1 MTTESGLT
9 QKQQTFINAYLGNG
23 ENATEAYKQ
32 AGYRVKND
40 NVAAPEASKLLRNPK
55 VSQEITRLKAHEL
68 ALQAKKQEKL
78 EVTQDWLITQLAQT
92 VSDSRAAG
100 QHSVAMNSIVH
111 IGKLLGLYVD
121 KREVSASLSVD
132 STLTQLDTAQLLGAL
147 KQAQSEPPE
156 NTIDA
161 DYREIS

>member
-1 MTTESGLT
+1 MKKEELT
-9 QKQQTFINAYLGNG
+9 DKQLLFVNEFVNNGGNG
-23 ENATEAYKQ
+23 SKAYIA
-32 AGYRVKND
+32 AGYSASNE
-40 NVAAPEASKLLRNPK
+40 NVVNAAASRMLRLNK
-55 VSQEITRLKAHEL
+55 ISTAVARLQTQ
-68 ALQAKKQEKL
+68 ALAKKQKQAEKL

-147 KQAQSEPPE
+147 KQAQQPD
-156 NTIDA
+156 TIDA
-161 DYREIS
+161 DYRKIS

>member
-1 MTTESGLT
+1 MTTTSGLT

-32 AGYRVKND
+32 SGYRVKND

-92 VSDSRAAG
+92 VSDARAAN
-100 QHSVAMNSIVH
+100 QFSVVMNSLVH
-111 IGKLLGLYVD
+111 MGRLLGIYVD
-121 KREVSASLSVD
+121 KREVKASLSVD
-132 STLTQLDTAQLLGAL
+132 STLTQLDTAHLLQAL
-147 KQAQSEPPE
+147 KEARPTQSGD
-156 NTIDA
+156 TIDG

>member
-9 QKQQTFINAYLGNG
+9 QKQHTFINAYLGNG

-68 ALQAKKQEKL
+68 AKQAKKQEQL
-78 EVTQDWLITQLAQT
+78 EVPQDWLITQRAQT

-100 QHSVAMNSIVH
+100 QHSVAMNSLVH
-111 IGKLLGLYVD
+111 MGRLLGIYVD
-121 KREVSASLSVD
+121 KREVKASLSVD

-147 KQAQSEPPE
+147 KQAQQPD
-156 NTIDA
+156 TIDA

>member
-9 QKQQTFINAYLGNG
+9 QKQHTFINAYLGNG

-68 ALQAKKQEKL
+68 AKQAKKQEKL

-100 QHSVAMNSIVH
+100 QHSVAMNSLVH
-111 IGKLLGLYVD
+111 MGRLLGIYVD
-121 KREVSASLSVD
+121 KREVKASLSVD

-147 KQAQSEPPE
+147 KQAQQPD
-156 NTIDA
+156 TIDA

>member
-9 QKQQTFINAYLGNG
+9 QKQHTFINAYLGNG

-68 ALQAKKQEKL
+68 AKQAKKQEKL

-147 KQAQSEPPE
+147 KQAQQPD
-156 NTIDA
+156 TIDA
-161 DYREIS
+161 EYREIS

>member
-9 QKQQTFINAYLGNG
+9 QKQHTFINAYLGNG

-92 VSDSRAAG
+92 VSDAREAG
-100 QHSVAMNSIVH
+100 QHSVAMNSLVH
-111 IGKLLGLYVD
+111 MGRLLGIYVD
-121 KREVSASLSVD
+121 KREVKASLSVD

-147 KQAQSEPPE
+147 KQAQQPD
-156 NTIDA
+156 TIDA

>member
-9 QKQQTFINAYLGNG
+9 QKQQTFINIYLGNG

-92 VSDSRAAG
+92 VSDAREAG
-100 QHSVAMNSIVH
+100 QHSVAMNSLVH
-111 IGKLLGLYVD
+111 MGRLLGIYVD
-121 KREVSASLSVD
+121 KREVKASLSVD

-147 KQAQSEPPE
+147 KQAQQPD
-156 NTIDA
+156 TIDA

>member
-9 QKQQTFINAYLGNG
+9 QKQHTFINAYLGNG

-40 NVAAPEASKLLRNPK
+40 NVEAPEASKLLRNPK

-68 ALQAKKQEKL
+68 AKQAKKQEKL

-100 QHSVAMNSIVH
+100 QHSVAMNSLVH
-111 IGKLLGLYVD
+111 MGRLLGIYVD
-121 KREVSASLSVD
+121 KREVKASLSVD

-147 KQAQSEPPE
+147 KQAQQPD
-156 NTIDA
+156 TIDA

>member
-9 QKQQTFINAYLGNG
+9 QKQHTFINAYLGNG

-68 ALQAKKQEKL
+68 AKQAKKQE
-78 EVTQDWLITQLAQT
+78 TG
-92 VSDSRAAG
+92 SNAG
-100 QHSVAMNSIVH
+100 
-111 IGKLLGLYVD
+111 L
-121 KREVSASLSVD
+121 
-132 STLTQLDTAQLLGAL
+132 
-147 KQAQSEPPE
+147 
-156 NTIDA
+156 A
-161 DYREIS
+161 DYAACTDCQRC

>member
-1 MTTESGLT
+1 MKKDELTE
-9 QKQQTFINAYLGNG
+9 KQLLFVKEFVNNGGNG
-23 ENATEAYKQ
+23 SQAYIA
-32 AGYRVKND
+32 AGYSASSE
-40 NVAAPEASKLLRNPK
+40 NVVNAAASRMLRLNK
-55 VSQEITRLKAHEL
+55 ISTAVARLQTQ
-68 ALQAKKQEKL
+68 ALAKKQKQAEKL

-92 VSDSRAAG
+92 VSDARAVN
-100 QHSVAMNSIVH
+100 QHSTALGALMA
-111 IGKLLGLYVD
+111 IGKTLGLIVD
-121 KREVSASLSVD
+121 KREISASLSVD

>member
-1 MTTESGLT
+1 MKKDELTE
-9 QKQQTFINAYLGNG
+9 KQQVFVKEYVNNGGNG
-23 ENATEAYKQ
+23 SQAYIA
-32 AGYRVKND
+32 AGYSASSD
-40 NVAAPEASKLLRNPK
+40 NVVNAAASRMLRLNK
-55 VSQEITRLKAHEL
+55 ISTQIARLQTQ
-68 ALQAKKQEKL
+68 ALAKKQKQADKL

-92 VSDSRAAG
+92 VSDSREAG

-132 STLTQLDTAQLLGAL
+132 STLTQLDTAHLLQAL
-147 KQAQSEPPE
+147 KEARPAQSE

-161 DYREIS
+161 DYREIL

>member
-1 MTTESGLT
+1 MTTTSGLT
-9 QKQQTFINAYLGNG
+9 QKQQTFINIYLGNG

-32 AGYRVKND
+32 SGYRVKND

-92 VSDSRAAG
+92 VSDARTAG
-100 QHSVAMNSIVH
+100 QHSVAMNSLVH
-111 IGKLLGLYVD
+111 MGRLLGIYVD
-121 KREVSASLSVD
+121 KREISASLSVD
-132 STLTQLDTAQLLGAL
+132 STLTQLDTAHLLQAL
-147 KQAQSEPPE
+147 KEARPTPPE
-156 NTIDA
+156 DTIDA
-161 DYREIS
+161 DYREIL

>member
-1 MTTESGLT
+1 MTTTSGLT

-32 AGYRVKND
+32 SGYRVTND

-100 QHSVAMNSIVH
+100 LHGVAMNSIVH

-121 KREVSASLSVD
+121 KREISASLSVD
-132 STLTQLDTAQLLGAL
+132 STLTQLDTAHLLQAL
-147 KQAQSEPPE
+147 KEARPAQSED
-156 NTIDA
+156 TIDA
-161 DYREIS
+161 DYREIL

>member
-1 MTTESGLT
+1 MTTTSGLT
-9 QKQQTFINAYLGNG
+9 QKQHTFINAYLGNG

-100 QHSVAMNSIVH
+100 QHSVAMNSLVH
-111 IGKLLGLYVD
+111 MGRLLGIYVD
-121 KREVSASLSVD
+121 KREISASLSVD

-147 KQAQSEPPE
+147 KQAQHPD
-156 NTIDA
+156 TIEA
-161 DYREIS
+161 EYREIS

>member
-1 MTTESGLT
+1 MDTLT
-9 QKQQTFINAYLGNG
+9 PRQREFVELYLGG
-23 ENATEAYKQ
+23 MNATEAYKL
-32 AGYRVKND
+32 AGYKVKND
-40 NVAAPEASKLLRNPK
+40 NVAGPESSKLLRNPK

-68 ALQAKKQEKL
+68 AKQAKKQEKL

-147 KQAQSEPPE
+147 KQAQQPD
-156 NTIDA
+156 TIDA

>member
-9 QKQQTFINAYLGNG
+9 QIQHTFINAYLGNG

-68 ALQAKKQEKL
+68 AKQAKKQEKL

-100 QHSVAMNSIVH
+100 QHSVAMNSLVH
-111 IGKLLGLYVD
+111 MGRLLGIYVD
-121 KREVSASLSVD
+121 KREVKASLSVD

-147 KQAQSEPPE
+147 KQAQQPA
-156 NTIDA
+156 TIDA

>member
-9 QKQQTFINAYLGNG
+9 QKQRTFINAYLGNG

-68 ALQAKKQEKL
+68 AKQAKKQEKL

-100 QHSVAMNSIVH
+100 QHSVAMNSLVH
-111 IGKLLGLYVD
+111 MGRLLGIYVD
-121 KREVSASLSVD
+121 KREVKASLSVD

-147 KQAQSEPPE
+147 KQAQQPD
-156 NTIDA
+156 TIDA

>member
-9 QKQQTFINAYLGNG
+9 QKQHTFINAYLGNG

-40 NVAAPEASKLLRNPK
+40 TVAAPEASKLLRNPK

-68 ALQAKKQEKL
+68 AKQAKKQEKL

-100 QHSVAMNSIVH
+100 QHSVAMNSLVH
-111 IGKLLGLYVD
+111 MGRLLGIYVD
-121 KREVSASLSVD
+121 KREVKASLSVD

-147 KQAQSEPPE
+147 KQAQQPD
-156 NTIDA
+156 TIDA

>member
-1 MTTESGLT
+1 MTTTSGLT
-9 QKQQTFINAYLGNG
+9 QKQQAFINIYLGNG

-32 AGYRVKND
+32 SGYRVKND

-100 QHSVAMNSIVH
+100 QHSVAMNSLVH
-111 IGKLLGLYVD
+111 MGRLLGIYVD
-121 KREVSASLSVD
+121 KREISASLSVD

-147 KQAQSEPPE
+147 KQAQHPD
-156 NTIDA
+156 TIEA
-161 DYREIS
+161 EYREIS

>member
-100 QHSVAMNSIVH
+100 QHSVAMNSLVH
-111 IGKLLGLYVD
+111 MGRLLGIYVD
-121 KREVSASLSVD
+121 KREISASLSVD

-147 KQAQSEPPE
+147 KQAQHPD
-156 NTIDA
+156 TIEA
-161 DYREIS
+161 EYREIS

>member
-9 QKQQTFINAYLGNG
+9 QKQHTFINAYLGNG

-68 ALQAKKQEKL
+68 AKQAKKQEKL

-147 KQAQSEPPE
+147 KQAQQPDTRDGE
-156 NTIDA
+156 D
-161 DYREIS
+161 REIS

>member
-9 QKQQTFINAYLGNG
+9 QKQHTFINAYIGNG

-68 ALQAKKQEKL
+68 AKQAKKQEKL

-100 QHSVAMNSIVH
+100 QHSVAMNSLVH
-111 IGKLLGLYVD
+111 MGRLLGIYVD
-121 KREVSASLSVD
+121 KREVKASLSVD

-147 KQAQSEPPE
+147 KQAQQPD
-156 NTIDA
+156 TIDA

>member
-9 QKQQTFINAYLGNG
+9 QKQHTFINAYLGNG

-68 ALQAKKQEKL
+68 AKQAKKQEKL
-78 EVTQDWLITQLAQT
+78 EVTQEWLITQLAQT

-100 QHSVAMNSIVH
+100 QHSVAMNSLVH
-111 IGKLLGLYVD
+111 MGRLLGIYVD
-121 KREVSASLSVD
+121 KREVKASLSVD

-147 KQAQSEPPE
+147 KQAQQPD
-156 NTIDA
+156 TIDA

>member
-9 QKQQTFINAYLGNG
+9 QKQQTFINIYLGNG

-92 VSDSRAAG
+92 VSDARAAG
-100 QHSVAMNSIVH
+100 LH
-111 IGKLLGLYVD
+111 
-121 KREVSASLSVD
+121 
-132 STLTQLDTAQLLGAL
+132 
-147 KQAQSEPPE
+147 
-156 NTIDA
+156 
-161 DYREIS
+161 